1 MTRAGALAAVVLLL
15 GCPSAVTP
23 PVAPPPAATPAPAA
37 PALPTPPAEPP
48 APIEPAESGPPVVVL
63 PHGLS
68 DLYIGFFA
76 DPDAL
81 DGLSKRLGH
90 VLDDASVTVEINWNE
105 EKHYGLISL
114 LVPDRADVGVPVAEQ
129 IAAAGP
135 VDPAR
140 LRALLGSVGA
150 WRAELGGKF
159 DLRLLSFETRIVFWD
174 EQSGSRCWMNGPL
187 NDPSGLLLP
196 DCFVCALPT
205 GTEEQLCRQGAA
217 WPAPIT
223 GSRRAV
229 SMLGSAL
236 RPRSR

>member
-1 MTRAGALAAVVLLL
+1 M
-15 GCPSAVTP
+15 
-23 PVAPPPAATPAPAA
+23 
-37 PALPTPPAEPP
+37 
-48 APIEPAESGPPVVVL
+48 VVL
-63 PHGLS
+63 PKGLS
-68 DLYIGFFA
+68 PLYQDFFA

-81 DGLSKRLGH
+81 DGFSKRLGN
-90 VLDDASVTVEINWNE
+90 VLDDASVTVEVTWDD
-105 EKHYGLISL
+105 EKHLGVISL
-114 LVPDRADVGVPVAEQ
+114 LVPDRADVGVPVADQ
-129 IAAAGP
+129 VAAGGA
-135 VDPAR
+135 VDPEP
-140 LRALLGSVGA
+140 LRPLLASTGA

-174 EQSGSRCWMNGPL
+174 QPSGSRCWMRGPD
-187 NDPSGLLLP
+187 NDPTGALLS

-205 GTEEQLCRQGAA
+205 GTLESLCRQAEA